1 MCSVCF
7 LVLKTGEMFD
17 MKILYVITGLGVGG
31 AERQVLDLAESFQRQ
46 GHDVKICYLTG
57 SALVHPE
64 NINIELLGLNIVKT
78 IPGLIKGVF
87 RLRHIIKSFA
97 PDVVHAHMVHANLL
111 SRIIRPFCSIKRLIN
126 TAHNTNE
133 GGKARMLAYR
143 LTHSLADV
151 TTNVTLEAVRVFE
164 QKRACPVGSMLAI
177 PNGIDTERFKPDP
190 VARAMIRHSE
200 GIDDQ
205 DELVLAVGRLV
216 DAKDYKNLLQA
227 FKVLS
232 NSRSNAKLW
241 IVGEGLERL
250 ELTKLVDSLAL
261 SHLVRFLGIRS
272 DVNEVYNAADL
283 YVLSSAWEGFGL
295 VVAEAMASEKIVV
308 ATDCGGVKE
317 VVGGCGFLVP
327 TKDSQGLAQAM
338 CTALDMA
345 SSDKSDMSSSARVR
359 VIDNYS
365 IDKIVSIWTRVYST

>member
-1 MCSVCF
+1 M
-7 LVLKTGEMFD
+7 LD

-31 AERQVLDLAESFQRQ
+31 AERQVLDLAESFLQQ

-57 SALVHPE
+57 PVLLHPE
-64 NINIELLGLNIVKT
+64 NTNIELLGLDIVKT
-78 IPGLIKGVF
+78 IPSLIEGAF
-87 RLRHIIKSFA
+87 RLRSIIKSFA
-97 PDVVHAHMVHANLL
+97 PDVVHANMVHANLL
-111 SRIIRPFCSIKRLIN
+111 SRIIRPFCSIKKLIN

-133 GGKARMLAYR
+133 GGMARMFAYR

-151 TTNVTLEAVRVFE
+151 TTNVTLEAARVFE
-164 QKRACPVGSMLAI
+164 QKGACPVGSMLAV

-190 VARAMIRHSE
+190 VARTVLRSSE
-200 GIDDQ
+200 GINDQ

-216 DAKDYKNLLQA
+216 DAKDYKNLLHA

-241 IVGEGLERL
+241 IVGDGLDRL
-250 ELTKLVDSLAL
+250 ELIQLVDSLAL

-272 DVNEVYNAADL
+272 DINKVYNAADL

-327 TKDSQGLAQAM
+327 TKDSQGLSQAM
-338 CTALDMA
+338 FAALNMA
-345 SSDKSDMSSSARVR
+345 SSDKSNMSCSARIR
-359 VIDNYS
+359 IIDNYS
-365 IDKIVSIWTRVYST
+365 IDKIVSIWTRIYFT